1 MLANDLNLPPIAGAD
16 ANAVADAIA
25 QAEGNANADADA
37 DAGGVEG
44 LLEANR
50 QGIEANRQGIEANR
64 QGIEELLRDW
74 EAEELHVLRE
84 QIITAPL
91 VIAVVA
97 AALAIFFMSTNN

>member
-50 QGIEANRQGIEANR
+50 QGIEANRQGIE
-64 QGIEELLRDW
+64 ELLRDW